1 MGLFEREKKYPMI
14 FEIPI
19 LLCLS
24 IQVSYYDWRATVVR
38 RLLMHFSQDFLVLPI
53 KKSVMSIKYKRQI
66 NLTHHKQEPQSSLA

>member
-1 MGLFEREKKYPMI
+1 MPKHTNVMH
-14 FEIPI
+14 
-19 LLCLS
+19 
-24 IQVSYYDWRATVVR
+24 DWRATVVR